1 MNPKKKQDRTDE
13 IRARRARVLELMRT
27 KSWAQIAV
35 ILGVPRTLITSDRRA
50 LGLAQTRRES
60 ALGGDYGLLWSAE
73 LLELLHLMRPVMSVC
88 ELSELLGR
96 SDSSVR
102 VKCHK
107 LGLSASTG
115 IPGARQAARQ
125 AAQERQQITRDTSV
139 RQLTAAQL
147 AARVAEREALRIAYS
162 AETMPAH
169 ITAFFKNGEKDLP
182 DLSYRGQVKRS
193 FVIN

>member
-1 MNPKKKQDRTDE
+1 MKSKKNGSPAGR
-13 IRARRARVLELMRT
+13 
-27 KSWAQIAV
+27 
-35 ILGVPRTLITSDRRA
+35 G
-50 LGLAQTRRES
+50 
-60 ALGGDYGLLWSAE
+60 WSAE
-73 LLELLHLMRPVMSVC
+73 LLEILQLMRPVMSVR

-107 LGLSASTG
+107 LGISACTG
-115 IPGARQAARQ
+115 IPGAREAARQ
-125 AAQERQQITRDTSV
+125 AAQERQQIPRDTSV
-139 RQLTAAQL
+139 RQLTASQL
-147 AARVAEREALRIAYS
+147 AARAAEREALRITYS

-169 ITAFFKNGEKDLP
+169 ITAFFKNAAKDLP